1 MQKII
6 IRYLGPVKELEMEI
20 RDFNLLIGEQATGK
34 STIAKAVYFFRII
47 KTTLT
52 DYFCQLYDTSLYKG
66 NDVDDGFK
74 KVLKKE
80 LKSVFISLFGYS
92 WDLDKRLYLKYEYT
106 DGTWI
111 DVKLNGTAKKYI
123 SVRYSTKLTQELNK
137 LEKEALDLYKQKLDV
152 TTISLAYASKERLR
166 NYDNFKNNV
175 NQIFDDYKETY
186 YIPAGRSMIT
196 LLVNNRSLI
205 ENENLDLITRQFMQI
220 IDNIHGAFSDGI
232 KNVHKRYPD
241 GERGFDVGKVS
252 GKLISD
258 LKGDYWYTAGKEYI
272 IVQDGD
278 EHNERIP
285 INFASSGQQEVLWL
299 LNQLYILMLKKE
311 KAFVIIEEPEA
322 HLYPNLQNKVV
333 EFIAYFANINK
344 SSIMITTHSPYI
356 LTSINTLYCAGKTI
370 RAFPE
375 LSKKVYDVVGNR
387 CEIEP
392 EKVTAFKI
400 NKDKS
405 IQNLVNEEF
414 REIDTEMIDEIS
426 DGVNEKYTELFYLL
440 SENEVPGEEI

>member
-1 MQKII
+1 
-6 IRYLGPVKELEMEI
+6 
-20 RDFNLLIGEQATGK
+20 
-34 STIAKAVYFFRII
+34 
-47 KTTLT
+47 
-52 DYFCQLYDTSLYKG
+52 
-66 NDVDDGFK
+66 
-74 KVLKKE
+74 
-80 LKSVFISLFGYS
+80 
-92 WDLDKRLYLKYEYT
+92 
-106 DGTWI
+106 
-111 DVKLNGTAKKYI
+111 
-123 SVRYSTKLTQELNK
+123 
-137 LEKEALDLYKQKLDV
+137 
-152 TTISLAYASKERLR
+152 
-166 NYDNFKNNV
+166 
-175 NQIFDDYKETY
+175 
-186 YIPAGRSMIT
+186 
-196 LLVNNRSLI
+196 
-205 ENENLDLITRQFMQI
+205 
-220 IDNIHGAFSDGI
+220 
-232 KNVHKRYPD
+232 
-241 GERGFDVGKVS
+241 
-252 GKLISD
+252 
-258 LKGDYWYTAGKEYI
+258 
-272 IVQDGD
+272 
-278 EHNERIP
+278 
-285 INFASSGQQEVLWL
+285 
-299 LNQLYILMLKKE
+299 MLKKE